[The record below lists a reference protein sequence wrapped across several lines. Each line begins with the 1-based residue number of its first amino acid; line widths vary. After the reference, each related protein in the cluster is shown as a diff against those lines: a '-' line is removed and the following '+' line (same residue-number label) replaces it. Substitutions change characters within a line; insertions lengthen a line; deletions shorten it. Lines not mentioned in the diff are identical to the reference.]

1 MARIWIAALLALIL
15 VGRLEAASGEVAT
28 AKAKEAATALQ
39 RGRADEAVLLYSA
52 ALEDASLSNDRRAAY
67 LNDRG
72 VANARLNRLRAAIE
86 DFNTSVKLAPEGASA
101 YNNRGN
107 VLLAV
112 ALAAEAEKDFNRA
125 IVLAPGYTAAYVN
138 RANARALMGD
148 TEGAFKDFS
157 HAVRL
162 SPKAP
167 AAYGGRGRMH
177 LAANR
182 PHAAVR
188 DFNRAVGND
197 TRYGPGYR
205 LRAEAHVALG
215 RFDEAIEDLS
225 RAIAFDL
232 TNADLYLA
240 RGYAYLA
247 ARNPASAMKD
257 FQRCAELNGKASAP
271 LEGLALA
278 QARIGAYDE
287 ALDTL
292 SKGLEIEPRSA
303 QAFAYRAIVYKLMG
317 QVELG
322 EKDLD
327 RAVRLEPDRPEV
339 HWAKG
344 ELLEAQGHKDE
355 AIAELRL
362 AQAGRAHLRDA
373 AFALER
379 LGAQEPRDAEVA
391 ELAFGR
397 WRVFMSKGRYYT
409 TNADYPRLQVPLETM
424 REGAVPRLIEFEIKS
439 GAQVGIGILRFTAG
453 QVDGAAASEEVEH
466 GAVLDLQASTV
477 LAVETMRQGEQR
489 ASWTWEDDKL
499 VVASLDGFKQE
510 YAFKTPLARDEQI
523 AKAGPAAALRQPR
536 PKQQQARQSGQAWSP
551 FDDGWPGSSG
561 GAGGGK
567 QRAPQQQ
574 KPKTLFQ
581 LLFGN

>member
-1 MARIWIAALLALIL
+1 MARIWIAVLLALAL
-15 VGRLEAASGEVAT
+15 VGRLEAAPGEVAT

-107 VLLAV
+107 VLLAL

-125 IVLAPGYTAAYVN
+125 IVLAPGYTAAFVN
-138 RANARALMGD
+138 RANARALVGD

-257 FQRCAELNGKASAP
+257 CQRCAELNGKASAP
-271 LEGLALA
+271 FEGLALA

-327 RAVRLEPDRPEV
+327 RAVRLEPERPEV
-339 HWAKG
+339 RWAKG
-344 ELLEAQGHKDE
+344 EFLEAQGRKDE

-397 WRVFMSKGRYYT
+397 WRVFMNKGRYYT

-424 REGAVPRLIEFEIKS
+424 REGAVPRLIEFEVKS

-453 QVDGAAASEEVEH
+453 QVDGASAPEEVEH
-466 GAVLDLQASTV
+466 GAVLDLQANTV

-523 AKAGPAAALRQPR
+523 AKAGPAATARQPR
-536 PKQQQARQSGQAWSP
+536 SKQQQARQSGQAWNP
-551 FDDGWPGSSG
+551 FEDGWPGNSG
-561 GAGGGK
+561 GTAAK
-567 QRAPQQQ
+567 QRAPQQ

>member
-1 MARIWIAALLALIL
+1 MTRALIAALVALSL
-15 VGRLEAASGEVAT
+15 GFAARLEAAPGDLAVG
-28 AKAKEAATALQ
+28 KAKEAATALQ

-86 DFNTSVKLAPEGASA
+86 DFNTSVRLAPEGASA

-107 VLLAV
+107 VLLALG
-112 ALAAEAEKDFNRA
+112 LAAEAEKDFNRA
-125 IVLAPGYTAAYVN
+125 IVLAPGYTAAFVN
-138 RANARALMGD
+138 RANARALVGD
-148 TEGAFKDFS
+148 QDGALRDFS
-157 HAVRL
+157 HAARL

-167 AAYGGRGRMH
+167 AAYGGRGRLH
-177 LAANR
+177 LSGNR
-182 PHAAVR
+182 PFAAVR
-188 DFNRAVGND
+188 DFNRAVESD

-205 LRAEAHVALG
+205 LRAEAYVMLG

-225 RAIAFDL
+225 RAIAFDA

-240 RGYAYLA
+240 RGYGYLA
-247 ARNPASAMKD
+247 ARNPASAIKD
-257 FQRCAELNGKASAP
+257 FQRCAELSNKASAP

-292 SKGLEIEPRSA
+292 SKGLELEPRSA

-344 ELLEAQGHKDE
+344 ELLEALGRKDE
-355 AIAELRL
+355 AVAELRL
-362 AQAGRAHLRDA
+362 ALAGRSHLRDA

-391 ELAFGR
+391 ELALGR
-397 WRVFMSKGRYYT
+397 WRVFVSKGRYYT
-409 TNADYPRLQVPLETM
+409 TNADYPRLQVPLETL
-424 REGAVPRLIEFEIKS
+424 RDGAAPRLIEFEVKG
-439 GAQVGIGILRFTAG
+439 GAQAGLGILRFTAG
-453 QVDGAAASEEVEH
+453 QVDGPAGSEEVEH
-466 GAVLDLQASTV
+466 GAVLDLQANAV

-489 ASWTWEDDKL
+489 ASWTWGEDKL

-510 YAFKTPLARDEQI
+510 YAFKAPLAREEDV
-523 AKAGPAAALRQPR
+523 AKAGPAAAPRQQR
-536 PKQQQARQSGQAWSP
+536 PKQQQARRSGQAWNP

-561 GAGGGK
+561 GGGSK
-567 QRAPQQQ
+567 QRSSQQ